1 MYSCREERNRIA
13 VITKRK
19 SSQLLKASNHCPL
32 CIFFGNDFYYYHY
45 YYYYYEPAAG
55 DEGADDELS
64 KEEVEEQGG
73 QVARGQPNLQSS
85 TVVGKSSTGATSLSS
100 S

>member
-1 MYSCREERNRIA
+1 M
-13 VITKRK
+13 
-19 SSQLLKASNHCPL
+19 H
-32 CIFFGNDFYYYHY
+32 FFGNDF